1 MLHGPLS
8 TVSFS
13 ISSSALYHASNHA
26 SFARILS
33 GLLSNGTTEA
43 VPKLPNACGELQG
56 KSASLLPVSSSAR
69 FGAESPGNSPR

>member
-8 TVSFS
+8 IVSFS
-13 ISSSALYHASNHA
+13 ISSSALYRASNHA

-43 VPKLPNACGELQG
+43 VPKLPN
-56 KSASLLPVSSSAR
+56 KD
-69 FGAESPGNSPR
+69 

>member
-13 ISSSALYHASNHA
+13 ISSAALYHASNHA

-43 VPKLPNACGELQG
+43 VPKLPNAHAQRRGGTTPDLRLDRR
-56 KSASLLPVSSSAR
+56 A
-69 FGAESPGNSPR
+69 